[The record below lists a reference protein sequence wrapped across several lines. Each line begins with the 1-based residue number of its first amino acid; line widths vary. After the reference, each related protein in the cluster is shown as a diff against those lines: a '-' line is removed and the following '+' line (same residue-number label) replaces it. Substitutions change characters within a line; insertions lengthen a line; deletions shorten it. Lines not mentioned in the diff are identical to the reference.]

1 MDGASGMTNKDC
13 IKLLEKIR
21 WNNIPTCPYCKSNNS
36 TPMPKQNRHHC
47 NNCNTSYSVTVG
59 TFLHNTKL
67 DLQKWFAAIRLIYGI
82 NSMGVRLLSKE
93 IKVNKNTAHG
103 MIERIEKWKIRD
115 KYLLDGII

>member
-1 MDGASGMTNKDC
+1 MTNKDC